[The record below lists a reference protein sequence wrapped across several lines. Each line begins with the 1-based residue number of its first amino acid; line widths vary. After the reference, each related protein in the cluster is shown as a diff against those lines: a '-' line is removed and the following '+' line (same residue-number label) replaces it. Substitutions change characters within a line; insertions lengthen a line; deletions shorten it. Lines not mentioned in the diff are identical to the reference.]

1 MQKPKLLY
9 ILSHVTNSKGFESVF
24 AELNSVGFELHILLL
39 NPSIE
44 KSALSSFAEN
54 LIGKNLVCWQ
64 LKSKKD
70 LPLLVLKTYRYI
82 KKNKINIVHSHLFEG
97 SMIGSV
103 AAKLAGVKKRIY
115 TRHHSDYH
123 HTYFPQAVK
132 YDKIINSLSTNIV
145 AISKGVERILIEK
158 ENANPQK
165 ITVIPHGFDLN
176 KFDNV
181 AIERIQQIKKK
192 YNITST
198 QKVIGVVSR
207 FDFWKGVQYSID
219 AFQKYLEN
227 DQNAILV
234 LANAMG
240 PYKAEIEE
248 CLLKIPKENYRII
261 EFEEDNVALFKSFDR
276 FIHVPIDA
284 YCEAYGQ
291 VYVEALLCGVPS
303 IFTLSGIAN
312 DFVVHKHNAWVV
324 PYKDSDVIYNALM
337 EMDQNPEIVSKCVI
351 QGKLD
356 VQSSFSI
363 NSMVQQLKHLYLE

>member
-24 AELNSVGFELHILLL
+24 AELNSAGFELHILLL

-132 YDKIINSLSTNIV
+132 YDKIINLLSTNIV
-145 AISKGVERILIEK
+145 AISKGVEQILIEK
-158 ENANPQK
+158 ENANPRK
-165 ITVIPHGFDLN
+165 IKVIPHGFDLN

-181 AIERIQQIKKK
+181 SVERIQQIKKK
-192 YNITST
+192 YNIASN

-207 FDFWKGVQYSID
+207 FEIWKGVQYMID

-240 PYKAEIEE
+240 PYKAKIEE
-248 CLLKIPKENYRII
+248 YLLKIPKENYRMI
-261 EFEEDNVALFKSFDR
+261 EFEEDNVALFKSFNR
-276 FIHVPIDA
+276 FLHVPIDA

-291 VYVEALLCGVPS
+291 VYVEALMCGIPS
-303 IFTLSGIAN
+303 IFTHSGIAN

-324 PYKDSDVIYNALM
+324 PYKDSDAIYNALM
-337 EMDQNPEIVSKCVI
+337 EIDQNPEIVSKCVI

-363 NSMVQQLKHLYLE
+363 NNMVQQLTLLYLQ